1 MQIGVAGLVFAL
13 VQILFSAECK
23 ILSICTSEKQVF
35 TCTSGTILRMVLSP
49 NKPERDPT
57 NAAKQPRTK
66 HFLHT
71 DVHKIGFRLT
81 NSQIDELLTIDEPK
95 ALHHG

>member
-35 TCTSGTILRMVLSP
+35 TCTSGTTNIVLCTLPRVTCKLLS
-49 NKPERDPT
+49 NCTSAKRVFHCTRLITRDFR
-57 NAAKQPRTK
+57 QPSLK
-66 HFLHT
+66 
-71 DVHKIGFRLT
+71 
-81 NSQIDELLTIDEPK
+81 
-95 ALHHG
+95 